1 MLRDLRRS
9 KYFGERQR
17 ISEEHREQIASV
29 SVRGLLRLAVPPTH
43 PGFDDCY
50 VCMCMRGTLPL
61 AVGGDGCEP
70 VCVALISPLQ
80 SYQSYTMDNQGT
92 AVRDRVNVNP
102 SRCCLTL
109 VVGSDFVLSL

>member
-9 KYFGERQR
+9 KIFGKKQR

-29 SVRGLLRLAVPPTH
+29 SARGLLHLAVPPTH

-80 SYQSYTMDNQGT
+80 SYQSYMMDNQGT
-92 AVRDRVNVNP
+92 TTGQLTRSNDHGDR
-102 SRCCLTL
+102 L
-109 VVGSDFVLSL
+109 G